1 MWAGQPFLVGLI
13 YSTLLDSTLLDST
26 LTAMPFCPPSHR
38 HGMQAIPCFRDLAT
52 HYPDRLNA
60 IRVINAPSAASFV
73 YMAFLKPVMSENTR
87 QKVCIVG
94 DRESQA
100 MIAKEL
106 GGAVAA
112 DLKRCQ
118 DEFDAA
124 KYLAHDC

>member
-13 YSTLLDSTLLDST
+13 LPLLYSTLLYSTLPNRDALRPP
-26 LTAMPFCPPSHR
+26 LTDMER
-38 HGMQAIPCFRDLAT
+38 AIPCFRDLAT